1 MLIVSI
7 GASRTSWVSE
17 AEDRVHQLRSR
28 GSAQWEPNK
37 ISLGCKLTHVKK
49 SAKMCG
55 KMCLRTTLEDNPLN
69 TFEKH
74 GWVKL

>member
-17 AEDRVHQLRSR
+17 DEDRVHQLRSR
-28 GSAQWEPNK
+28 GSAQWEPDK

-49 SAKMCG
+49 SRKMCC
-55 KMCLRTTLEDNPLN
+55 KTCLRVTLEDNTRN

-74 GWVKL
+74 GWVKF